1 MAERIGSPASHA
13 GAKAEPKASNFDA
26 PNFDAPIKIA
36 PEDGVPI
43 KISQA
48 PNIDAT
54 DFGAPQFD
62 LRDLLVR
69 RGATKTYTVNTI
81 HVIEDVFTAAE
92 RELLRWLWEKGLPVP
107 AKPIRLVT
115 GPNGEGARRLAG
127 QAGLIYNTFKNLTRA
142 LATKFALDIVKP
154 ERNLPMVY
162 AVYDCPAILERQRE
176 AGFTGAVRKNG
187 GGRELVNAQAQ
198 PACRRPDLTVEEL
211 EKIIG
216 SVKFGAPISNTS
228 L

>member
-1 MAERIGSPASHA
+1 MAERIGPSASQV
-13 GAKAEPKASNFDA
+13 GVKTEPEANFDA
-26 PNFDAPIKIA
+26 PNFDAPKKVA
-36 PEDGVPI
+36 PENVAPM
-43 KISQA
+43 KVNQA
-48 PNIDAT
+48 PNINAP
-54 DFGAPQFD
+54 DFGAPKFD
-62 LRDLLVR
+62 LRDLFVR
-69 RGATKTYTVNTI
+69 RSATKTYTVNAI

-92 RELLRWLWEKGLPVP
+92 RDLLRWLWEKGVPVP
-107 AKPIRLVT
+107 AKPIRLVA

-162 AVYDCPAILERQRE
+162 AVYDCPAILERQRQ

-198 PACRRPDLTVEEL
+198 PARRRPDLTVEQL
-211 EKIIG
+211 ENIIG
-216 SVKFGAPISNTS
+216 SVKFGAPISGT
-228 L
+228 